1 MDDWTDAPATLPPL
15 TTAEVLAVVWPE
27 YVDWRVGYLCG
38 YECALPPM
46 LTMTAMTEHIVTT
59 HLGPLAAIAEAAREY
74 VRAYHLCDSGLTGLP
89 LYEAQEAFDAAC
101 DALVAAVEAERAS

>member
-1 MDDWTDAPATLPPL
+1 MGDWTDAPATLPPL
-15 TTAEVLAVVWPE
+15 AAAGALAMVWPQ
-27 YVDWRVGYLCG
+27 YVDWRVGHLCG
-38 YECALPPM
+38 CECALPPV

-89 LYEAQEAFDAAC
+89 LHEAQEAFD
-101 DALVAAVEAERAS
+101 DAQQALLAAVDAERHP